1 MVFSS
6 ITFLFF
12 FLPLAL
18 AITFCSGKWKNVS
31 LLALS
36 LLFYAWG
43 EGIYLLV
50 MLGSIVF
57 NFTCGRLIRRNDAI
71 PQASTTVLIF
81 AIVCNI
87 ALIGFFKYANFI
99 VGNLNEILVFCNLPG
114 VELEHVHLP
123 IGISFF
129 TFMAISYLV
138 DVFQGKVPPQRN
150 LVNLGLYLTLFP
162 HLIAGPIVRYWDIAK
177 AITKRQV
184 SVADFSIGVQRFLF
198 GLSKKIL
205 IANPMSLVADKI
217 FALPPSDLTS
227 ALAWLGALCYTL
239 QIYYDFSGYSD
250 MAIGLARMFGFTFL
264 ENFNYPYFSQSIQEF
279 WRRWHIS
286 LSSWFRDYLYIP
298 LGGNRLGTF
307 RTYLNLLIVFFLCG
321 LWHGASWTFVCW
333 GLYHGFFLVIERSS
347 IGRVFDLLPRLLR
360 HCLTLVIIM
369 IGWVLF
375 RSETIGAAFS
385 YLGSMLMLVEGV
397 DRLSLSLYT
406 DKKFICEM
414 IAAIIFAVPVIPWL
428 RILLDRCTNS
438 CQESR
443 LGPALAVLTATTRLS
458 VLIILTYFTVISLA
472 AGVYNPFIYFRF

>member
-18 AITFCSGKWKNVS
+18 TITACSGKWKNVS

-57 NFTCGRLIRRNDAI
+57 NFTCGRLIHREDAFS
-71 PQASTTVLIF
+71 QASKAMLIF
-81 AIVCNI
+81 AVVCNI
-87 ALIGFFKYANFI
+87 ALLGFFKYANF
-99 VGNLNEILVFCNLPG
+99 VVDNFNEILLFCKLPS
-114 VELEHVHLP
+114 VALQHVHLP

-138 DVFQGKVPPQRN
+138 DVFQGKVVPQRN
-150 LVNLGLYLTLFP
+150 MVNLGLYLTLFP

-177 AITKRQV
+177 AIAERKV
-184 SVADFSIGVQRFLF
+184 SSADFSIGVQRFLF
-198 GLSKKIL
+198 GLSKKVL

-227 ALAWLGALCYTL
+227 ALAWFGALCYTL

-264 ENFNYPYFSQSIQEF
+264 ENFNYPYFSRSIQEF

-298 LGGNRLGTF
+298 MGGNRLGTF

-333 GLYHGFFLVIERSS
+333 GLYHGFFLVIERSF
-347 IGRVFDLLPRLLR
+347 IGKAFDLLQRPLR
-360 HCLTLVIIM
+360 HCLTLII
-369 IGWVLF
+369 IIVGWVLF

-385 YLGSMLMLVEGV
+385 YLTTMFMLGEGAG
-397 DRLSLSLYT
+397 RLSPSLYT
-406 DKKFICEM
+406 DKKLICEL
-414 IAAIIFAVPVIPWL
+414 IAAIIFAAPVIPWL
-428 RILLDRCTNS
+428 RIFIDRCINS
-438 CQESR
+438 CKESR
-443 LGPALAVLTATTRLS
+443 WEPALAAIIAITRLS
-458 VLIILTYFTVISLA
+458 VLIILTYLTIISLA
-472 AGVYNPFIYFRF
+472 AGVYNPFIYYRF